1 MNDLDW
7 LVGRKFQSLDKEYV
21 WVIVFYEQ
29 TSLTIECLWR
39 LIEQQKIRRTSADDG
54 QQFGRPAPVDAA
66 AEVNR
71 LLAGTV
77 VESIELREGTLDL
90 AIRFS
95 SGHVFEII
103 VDSSGYE
110 AWHLCGDGREFI
122 ACGGGNLAIF
132 NTPTRT

>member
-7 LVGRKFQSLDKEYV
+7 LVGRRFQSLDKEYV
-21 WVIVFYEQ
+21 WVVVLNEQ
-29 TSLTIECLWR
+29 TTLTIGCLWR
-39 LIEQQKIRRTSADDG
+39 LVEQQKIRRTSADADG
-54 QQFGRPAPVDAA
+54 LPAPLDAA
-66 AEVNR
+66 AEINR
-71 LLAGTV
+71 LLANTV
-77 VESIELREGTLDL
+77 VDSVEVREGTLDL

-122 ACGGGNLAIF
+122 ACG
-132 NTPTRT
+132 